1 MRERSE
7 QKPKAKP
14 KRKSVK
20 REWDGYAILSGKMI
34 KAFGYRKKDCKAYV
48 EEKKYYAGFGHVYDF
63 KIIRVKVEE
72 I

>member
-1 MRERSE
+1 
-7 QKPKAKP
+7 
-14 KRKSVK
+14 
-20 REWDGYAILSGKMI
+20 MI